1 MTTGDA
7 GRPVKTL
14 YDEIQGTYAPVSREE
29 VMHSMIVVT
38 KFGPHI
44 NDKVLVSN
52 FLLNLLPQVTRP
64 YNVTGMILTYPKHA
78 VLILEAPIKSLLSVL
93 RGLNDSECLLK
104 KAIKDYYEVSVIPK
118 VDDEETPVEISD
130 EEIIRKMIRNPE
142 AYPIIQSRI
151 LCILHD
157 CKFRIFKAFEL
168 KIFDMEATPLPELA
182 DPNEDEKKLI
192 ELLQQLTRLSV
203 YLVSSAMK
211 DQEEYVP
218 EIYKMRMTKLLN
230 DLREEH
236 PELVPQQTDLSYF
249 AEVSTL
255 EGLMSVPE
263 YLERFEKPCDG
274 MLVREATWPI
284 PKNYFMY
291 H

>member
-1 MTTGDA
+1 MSD
-7 GRPVKTL
+7 
-14 YDEIQGTYAPVSREE
+14 
-29 VMHSMIVVT
+29 
-38 KFGPHI
+38 
-44 NDKVLVSN
+44 

-64 YNVTGMILTYPKHA
+64 YNVTGIVLTYPKHA
-78 VLILEAPIKSLLSVL
+78 VLILEAPIKSLLTVL
-93 RGLNDSECLLK
+93 KGLNASECLLK
-104 KAIKDYYEVSVIPK
+104 KAIKDYYEVSVVPNAEE
-118 VDDEETPVEISD
+118 DETPIEISD
-130 EEIIRKMIRNPE
+130 EEIIRKMIKNPE
-142 AYPIIQSRI
+142 ASPIIQSRI

-168 KIFDMEATPLPELA
+168 KIFDMEAAPLPEVSE
-182 DPNEDEKKLI
+182 PNEDEKKLI

-236 PELVPQQTDLSYF
+236 PELVPQQTDLGYF

-255 EGLMSVPE
+255 EGLISVPE
-263 YLERFEKPCDG
+263 YVERFEKPSDG

-284 PKNYFMY
+284 PKNLFMY